1 MSWNAAIDGLVALFV
16 VLEVLW
22 LAAARGVFFTA
33 GRCSSDRMQGWRFV
47 LLQHEEGCLNWIK
60 FQICLFLVG
69 DFVDVDNLLIFSG
82 DLDFIWVIVVPHLEC
97 GQAEWH
103 IK

>member
-1 MSWNAAIDGLVALFV
+1 MACCCKGGLLQSSLQAGVAQIKC
-16 VLEVLW
+16 
-22 LAAARGVFFTA
+22 R
-33 GRCSSDRMQGWRFV
+33 GWRVV
-47 LLQHEEGCLNWIK
+47 LLQHEEGYLNWIK
-60 FQICLFLVG
+60 FQICLFLVR

-82 DLDFIWVIVVPHLEC
+82 DLDFIWVTVVPHLEC